1 MVSDAQVRKL
11 MQEMKDHGGVGLASL
26 RSGMHRNTGRR
37 YLSSGELPSA
47 RPPGRT
53 WRTRPDPFEL
63 DWPELAARLAD
74 APELEAK
81 ALFED
86 LLARHPDRYQEGQ
99 LRTFQRRVKQWRA
112 IHGPD
117 KEVFFAQAH
126 RPGEAMQTDFTR
138 CGILRVTIAGEPLD
152 HQLCHSVLPYSNWQ
166 SASVCRSESM
176 LALSRGVQKAV
187 FALGRIPDFHQ
198 TDNSTAA
205 THTLSSRKRE
215 FNEDYQ
221 ALMRHLGMKP
231 RTIAI
236 GQSEQNG
243 DIEAANGA
251 LKRRLTQHLLLR
263 GSRDFDSIEA
273 YESWIDERLGQA
285 NALRSKRVN
294 EELAVMTVLSAG
306 RLATHQKL
314 RLRVSSRST
323 LRVKNNTYSVP
334 SRLIGETVTVRLSEM
349 DLEVFYGGQRQLVTD
364 RLRGEGKHTI
374 DYRHLIVSLVK
385 KPGAFSR
392 YRYREA
398 MFPTAVFRRAY
409 DGLCEALSERQADLD
424 YLRLLKLAAETM
436 QCEVEAILEQ
446 LAEKGDVPRF
456 AVVEAQLRPE
466 PQPVPTLTPLIVDLA
481 GYDALLQ
488 SEEARA

>member
-1 MVSDAQVRKL
+1 MVSDAQVRRL
-11 MQEMKDHGGVGLASL
+11 MQEMKDHDRVGLASL

-37 YLSSGELPSA
+37 YVASGELPSE
-47 RPPGRT
+47 RRVVRS
-53 WRTRPDPFEL
+53 WRTRSDPFES
-63 DWPELAARLAD
+63 DWPELLARLED

-86 LLARHPDRYQEGQ
+86 LLARHPGRYAEGQ

-112 IHGPD
+112 LHGPD

-138 CGILRVTIAGEPLD
+138 CGSLQVTIAGEPFD

-176 LALSRGVQKAV
+176 LALSSGVQKAV
-187 FALGRIPDFHQ
+187 FSLGRVPDFHQ

-205 THTLSSRKRE
+205 THTLTSRKRA
-215 FNEDYQ
+215 FNEDYK

-236 GQSEQNG
+236 GQKEQNG

-263 GSRDFDSIEA
+263 GSRDFDSVEA
-273 YESWIDERLGQA
+273 YQGWIDERLAQA
-285 NALRSKRVN
+285 NILRSKRLA
-294 EELAVMTVLSAG
+294 EELAVMTVLPAG
-306 RLATHQKL
+306 RLATHRKL
-314 RLRVSSRST
+314 ILRVSSRST

-334 SRLIGETVTVRLSEM
+334 SRLIGEKVTVRLSEM
-349 DLEVFYGGQRQLVTD
+349 HLEVFYGGQRQLVTD
-364 RLRGEGKHTI
+364 RLCGEGKHAI

-385 KPGAFSR
+385 KPGAFAR

-398 MFPTAVFRRAY
+398 MFPTPVFRRAY
-409 DGLCEALSERQADLD
+409 DALSEALSERQADLD
-424 YLRLLKLAAETM
+424 YLRILKLAAETM

-446 LAEKGDVPRF
+446 LAEGEEVPRF
-456 AVVEAQLRPE
+456 AVVEGLKRPE
-466 PQPVPTLTPLIVDLA
+466 PQPVPALTPLIADLA
-481 GYDALLQ
+481 SYDALLQ
-488 SEEARA
+488 SEVGA